1 MYDVYIYIIYIYI
14 YIYMC
19 VCVTYI
25 NTSVNV
31 FLQTYRKQAMPVSL
45 YQLDEI
51 KTSSNSAKK

>member
-1 MYDVYIYIIYIYI
+1 MMYIYTLYIYI
-14 YIYMC
+14 Y

>member
-14 YIYMC
+14 Y

>member
-1 MYDVYIYIIYIYI
+1 MMYIYTLYIYIYI
-14 YIYMC
+14 YIYIC

>member
-14 YIYMC
+14 YIC

-51 KTSSNSAKK
+51 KTSNNSAKK

>member
-1 MYDVYIYIIYIYI
+1 MMYIYTLYIYIYI
-14 YIYMC
+14 YIC

>member
-14 YIYMC
+14 YIC

-51 KTSSNSAKK
+51 KTSSNRAKK

>member
-14 YIYMC
+14 YIYIY